1 MGLNL
6 YRGFESLGLR
16 QDFKY
21 PAWGICGFGDQRC
34 PCGHRVWDS
43 KGLACKPSRGLQYVG
58 ESLGLR
64 QLYGKRPLNSVGV
77 FFEKET
83 GDVPADIAQMPRKG
97 HLSFKG
103 TE

>member
-21 PAWGICGFGDQRC
+21 PVWGICGFGDQRC

-64 QLYGKRPLNSVGV
+64 QDFKCPARGICLSR
-77 FFEKET
+77 
-83 GDVPADIAQMPRKG
+83 VPNESPEVADR
-97 HLSFKG
+97 L
-103 TE
+103 